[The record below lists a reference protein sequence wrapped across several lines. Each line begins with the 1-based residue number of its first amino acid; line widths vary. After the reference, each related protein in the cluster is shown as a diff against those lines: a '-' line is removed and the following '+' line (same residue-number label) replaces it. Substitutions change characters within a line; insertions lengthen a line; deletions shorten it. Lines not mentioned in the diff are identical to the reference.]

1 MEVSDDK
8 NQPRVEAKQVVI
20 HTDGGCHGNPGPGGW
35 AATLHYQNHS
45 LEISGGEAATTN
57 NRMELTAAIEAL
69 NTLKQPCDVEFFTD
83 SQYVKNG
90 ITKWVA
96 GWKSKHWRTAS
107 KQPVKNEDLWRA
119 LDAAAARHR
128 IAWAWVKGHAGH
140 VGNERCDE
148 LANEA
153 IAKIKSTHTP
163 QQLKAALA
171 EFVAASAAPPGD
183 LMPSLF

>member
-1 MEVSDDK
+1 MG
-8 NQPRVEAKQVVI
+8 AKHVVI

-35 AATLHYQNHS
+35 AATLHYQDHI

-69 NTLKQPCDVEFFTD
+69 NTLKEPCRVEFFTD

-90 ITKWVA
+90 ITQWVA
-96 GWKSKHWRTAS
+96 GWKLKNWRTAS

-128 IAWAWVKGHAGH
+128 IKWAWVKGHAGH
-140 VGNERCDE
+140 AGNERCDE

-153 IAKIKSTHTP
+153 IAEIKSAHTP
-163 QQLKAALA
+163 QHLKAALA
-171 EFVAASAAPPGD
+171 EFVAGSATPSGD
-183 LMPSLF
+183 SMPSLL